1 MLEPNEQVCATRPKP
16 AQNRLTIV
24 LYAADR
30 HKAPSALAEEVHRLE
45 HLLTVQGLSL
55 PDGGANLRH
64 RIEKLRGMLARLEPI
79 KHRPS
84 GPAARVDATVVQ
96 STITWEQS
104 QPPQRPPTAQAAGNA
119 LTHCIPALQPLE
131 QHARAEQGGEV
142 GKVATSTD
150 LHKTVVQA
158 YSPSFERLQKVDQ
171 SAAIVPQPD
180 SSRGTP
186 APVMEHAEQTRV
198 MAANATHR
206 QSRSL
211 VSVPDSIGAS
221 STELQSRCAAMK
233 KEVTVYIAIQSSSM
247 LLVTWTCAQLR
258 ARKGCIV
265 ITKSRINSINLLTA

>member
-1 MLEPNEQVCATRPKP
+1 MLEPNEQVCPKRPNP
-16 AQNRLTIV
+16 AQKRLTNL

-45 HLLTVQGLSL
+45 RLLTVQGLSL

-64 RIEKLRGMLARLEPI
+64 RIEKLRGMLARLEPT
-79 KHRPS
+79 KDRPS
-84 GPAARVDATVVQ
+84 GSAARVDATVIQ
-96 STITWEQS
+96 STSTWEQS
-104 QPPQRPPTAQAAGNA
+104 QPPQRPPTAQPAENV

-131 QHARAEQGGEV
+131 QHAHAEQGGEV

-158 YSPSFERLQKVDQ
+158 YPPSCQRLRILDE
-171 SAAIVPQPD
+171 SAAIVPQAERL
-180 SSRGTP
+180 RGTS
-186 APVMEHAEQTRV
+186 APVMKHAEQTRV
-198 MAANATHR
+198 MAANATRR
-206 QSRSL
+206 QPRNL

-221 STELQSRCAAMK
+221 SMELQSRCAAMK

-258 ARKGCIV
+258 EKLGCIV
-265 ITKSRINSINLLTA
+265 ITKSRLNLINVLTA